1 MRVGGWAGACLAW
14 SHSSRCAWLQKR
26 ASTLVHSCPLHCP
39 LYPPCRNAPCRT
51 APHVPPHPEVHDVL
65 DLYRR
70 VYEELLAVP
79 VTKVGAGACA
89 GALCFGRCGSVQR
102 RWMVVGVE
110 GRGHKLEAAC

>member
-1 MRVGGWAGACLAW
+1 M
-14 SHSSRCAWLQKR
+14 
-26 ASTLVHSCPLHCP
+26 
-39 LYPPCRNAPCRT
+39 
-51 APHVPPHPEVHDVL
+51 L